1 MAQDARYLEIFG
13 PKLGLETG
21 NPQSGAFGPAA
32 FSMNATN
39 DEGVKFVLAHHEAGT
54 TRFNTGNDLLIEGA
68 MNGNSDT
75 PGVKVISHTGDL
87 DIDSPEATINLTANN
102 QIVLEADKIILKA
115 NDIQIGDTASH
126 GTKSITLNATKIQV
140 NGKTGN
146 LPIHLKTG
154 WISSIESLAGGL
166 TGLQVGKAF
175 PTSPKGLLKA
185 AATVYLG
192 PVGGAVAGKLIDG
205 DTDFSLSGLAGDA
218 VSAYTGSDIA
228 GMAAERAV
236 GEIED

>member
-1 MAQDARYLEIFG
+1 MAQDARYLDIFG

-21 NPQSGAFGPAA
+21 NPQSGAFGPTA

-75 PGVKVISHTGDL
+75 PGVKVISHTGDC
-87 DIDSPEATINLTANN
+87 DIDSPEGTINLMANN

-115 NDIQIGDTASH
+115 NDIQIGDSASH
-126 GTKSITLNATKIQV
+126 GTKSITLNGDKIQV

-146 LPIHLKTG
+146 LPIHLKLG
-154 WISSIESLAGGL
+154 WISAIESLAGGL
-166 TGLQVGKAF
+166 TGLQVGKTF
-175 PTSPKGLLKA
+175 PTSPKGLLKTA
-185 AATVYLG
+185 AKTYATSTLG
-192 PVGGAVAGKLIDG
+192 PVGGE
-205 DTDFSLSGLAGDA
+205 
-218 VSAYTGSDIA
+218 IA
-228 GMAAERAV
+228 GSAIDSAIDEA
-236 GEIED
+236 

>member
-1 MAQDARYLEIFG
+1 MSQDARYLEIFG

-21 NPQSGAFGPAA
+21 NPQSGAFGKTA
-32 FSMNATN
+32 FSMNSTT

-87 DIDSPEATINLTANN
+87 DIDSPEGTINLMANN

-115 NDIQIGDTASH
+115 NDIQIGDSASH
-126 GTKSITLNATKIQV
+126 GTKSITLNGDKIQV

-146 LPIHLKTG
+146 LPIHLKLG
-154 WISSIESLAGGL
+154 WISVIESLAGGL
-166 TGLQVGKAF
+166 TGLQVGKTF
-175 PTSPKGLLKA
+175 PTSPKGLLKTA
-185 AATVYLG
+185 AKTYATSTLG
-192 PVGGAVAGKLIDG
+192 PVGGEIARSAID
-205 DTDFSLSGLAGDA
+205 
-218 VSAYTGSDIA
+218 SA
-228 GMAAERAV
+228 
-236 GEIED
+236 IED

>member
-1 MAQDARYLEIFG
+1 MSQDARYLEIFG

-21 NPQSGAFGPAA
+21 NPQSGAFGKTA
-32 FSMNATN
+32 FSMNSTT

-87 DIDSPEATINLTANN
+87 DIDSPEGTINLMANN

-115 NDIQIGDTASH
+115 NDIQIGDSASH
-126 GTKSITLNATKIQV
+126 GTKSITLNGDKIQV

-146 LPIHLKTG
+146 LPIHLKLG
-154 WISSIESLAGGL
+154 WISVIESLAGGL
-166 TGLQVGKAF
+166 TGLQVGKTF
-175 PTSPKGLLKA
+175 PTSPKGLLKTA
-185 AATVYLG
+185 AKTYATSTLG
-192 PVGGAVAGKLIDG
+192 PVGGEIPRSAID
-205 DTDFSLSGLAGDA
+205 
-218 VSAYTGSDIA
+218 SA
-228 GMAAERAV
+228 
-236 GEIED
+236 IED